1 MDLIGGSSYRQ
12 NIYCTILH
20 KEFREFHTAKTYRQ
34 NIPCTDKCIYITAS
48 QRISSVCFS
57 PTDPGQGKLV
67 PRKSSAA
74 YLGTILSDSFSNKAE
89 LLNRLG
95 DCTATANR
103 MKLFWN
109 KANTSIRWRIQV
121 FNAIIRLKL
130 LYGLERINAEICRLN
145 SFQNKSLRRILGKPP
160 TFIDRSET
168 NERMYREIQEHYGCN
183 FEHFGDTWPKAKL
196 KLFGHILR
204 SSRAD
209 PLSQVTFA
217 SDPLHPRLVYTR
229 RPGRPKA
236 DWVWESY
243 KNAFMLIDGQ
253 GALFNPNDIEH
264 LRQVKT
270 EALRR
275 KFWSFKAWQGY
286 GLSSNPC
293 GISATGCTVLSTVCI
308 PF

>member
-1 MDLIGGSSYRQ
+1 M
-12 NIYCTILH
+12 T
-20 KEFREFHTAKTYRQ
+20 
-34 NIPCTDKCIYITAS
+34 
-48 QRISSVCFS
+48 
-57 PTDPGQGKLV
+57 
-67 PRKSSAA
+67 
-74 YLGTILSDSFSNKAE
+74 
-89 LLNRLG
+89 
-95 DCTATANR
+95 
-103 MKLFWN
+103 
-109 KANTSIRWRIQV
+109 
-121 FNAIIRLKL
+121 
-130 LYGLERINAEICRLN
+130 NAEISRLN
-145 SFQNKSLRRILGKPP
+145 SFQNKSLRRILGKRS

-183 FEHFGDTWPKAKL
+183 FEHFGDTWRKAKL

-243 KNAFMLIDGQ
+243 KNAFMLINGQ

-275 KFWSFKAWQGY
+275 KF
-286 GLSSNPC
+286 
-293 GISATGCTVLSTVCI
+293 
-308 PF
+308 